1 MKMLQVKGHISP
13 DKEMLDEE
21 KDRFKQAAT
30 LATQLLVGS
39 VNNKGPSLPPW
50 VPLVCVAPV
59 CPQGITCR
67 RPRKV

>member
-13 DKEMLDEE
+13 AKEMLDEE

-30 LATQLLVGS
+30 LATQILLSKVT
-39 VNNKGPSLPPW
+39 NKGPSLPPW
-50 VPLVCVAPV
+50 VPLICVAPV
-59 CPQGITCR
+59 CPHGITCG